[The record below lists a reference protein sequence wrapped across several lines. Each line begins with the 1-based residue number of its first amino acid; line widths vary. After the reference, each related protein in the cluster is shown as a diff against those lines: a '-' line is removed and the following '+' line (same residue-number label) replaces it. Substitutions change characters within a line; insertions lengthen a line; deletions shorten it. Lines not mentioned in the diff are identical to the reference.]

1 MKYGILFAN
10 TMHWVKGAGAID
22 MARSAEDAGF
32 ESLWTVEHVVYPDDY
47 SSTYPYSAD
56 GKMPAQPSTPIPDP
70 LIWLAYV
77 ASGNDLDSARDR
89 HPHPSAAQSRGARQ
103 GTRDARPD
111 V

>member
-10 TMHWVKGAGAID
+10 TMHWVKGAGAIE

-47 SSTYPYSAD
+47 SSTYPYSPD

-77 ASGNDLDSARDR
+77 ASVTTSIRLGDR
-89 HPHPSAAQSRGARQ
+89 HPHPPAAQSGGARQ
-103 GTRDARPD
+103 GARDARPD